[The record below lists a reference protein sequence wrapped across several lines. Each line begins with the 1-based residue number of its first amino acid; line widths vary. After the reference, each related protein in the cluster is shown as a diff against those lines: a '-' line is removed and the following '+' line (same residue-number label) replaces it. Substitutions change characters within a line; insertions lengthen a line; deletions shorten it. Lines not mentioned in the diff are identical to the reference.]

1 MCGGSWRSRQ
11 TLERVFHAVC
21 RSRNPVRGSLF
32 FCISGRACLRTE
44 WRRPRPP
51 WLRLC
56 SELSSTHDRSIRLKS
71 RTGGVLSLDGCEQ
84 KAASEMVAKTGAKGK
99 FNNGCP
105 SFLQMLA
112 DSYGRISP
120 FSDHDRCLSSPG
132 FFLVGGYAAMSSTKR
147 HSQCSS
153 PGMEKQSP
161 RLCPSS
167 VKSVVT
173 CPFFS
178 LFQQVCP
185 LLGCEC
191 VVVGK

>member
-1 MCGGSWRSRQ
+1 M
-11 TLERVFHAVC
+11 
-21 RSRNPVRGSLF
+21 
-32 FCISGRACLRTE
+32 RTE

-51 WLRLC
+51 CCAGARNC
-56 SELSSTHDRSIRLKS
+56 HPPMIDRVGSSLK
-71 RTGGVLSLDGCEQ
+71 TGGVLSRDGCEQ
-84 KAASEMVAKTGAKGK
+84 KAAAEMVAKTGAKGK

-132 FFLVGGYAAMSSTKR
+132 SFSLAGTRQWAPQKDIPNVPHLAWKK
-147 HSQCSS
+147 
-153 PGMEKQSP
+153 PSP
-161 RLCPSS
+161 RWCPSS
-167 VKSVVT
+167 VKSVVI

-185 LLGCEC
+185 PLGM
-191 VVVGK
+191 

>member
-1 MCGGSWRSRQ
+1 MPFQVPPCHAARVCGGSWRSRQ

-71 RTGGVLSLDGCEQ
+71 RTGGVLFLDGCEQ
-84 KAASEMVAKTGAKGK
+84 KAASEMAAKEGPRANSTTAAQVSSQ
-99 FNNGCP
+99 CWP
-105 SFLQMLA
+105 

-132 FFLVGGYAAMSSTKR
+132 S
-147 HSQCSS
+147 
-153 PGMEKQSP
+153 
-161 RLCPSS
+161 
-167 VKSVVT
+167 
-173 CPFFS
+173 FS
-178 LFQQVCP
+178 LAGTRQ
-185 LLGCEC
+185 
-191 VVVGK
+191 